1 MMNSIQIDIGP
12 LEHERR
18 AKMFL
23 RVNKRMDLFVPGM
36 TQSQAEQAFNSCPL
50 ENERRAKMFLRVNK
64 RMDLFVPG
72 MTQSQAEQ
80 AFNSCPP
87 AEGVTPY
94 SSRRRTGS

>member
-12 LEHERR
+12 LEH
-18 AKMFL
+18 
-23 RVNKRMDLFVPGM
+23 
-36 TQSQAEQAFNSCPL
+36 
-50 ENERRAKMFLRVNK
+50 ERRAKMFLRVNK